1 MVERRCSSVSSFLPR
16 PDHWCFILKLSTV
29 VHLLELLLILKV
41 RIDLLPLWHL
51 CFSIIYQHIAW
62 QVPTDTDMTGTEIVL
77 TGPSGVADLPCE
89 ITPSGIPTLAT

>member
-77 TGPSGVADLPCE
+77 TGPSGVADLPSE